1 MKTVTGL
8 PHHAKDST
16 VLTRDDESS
25 QKGPWSQ
32 PRSKE
37 ALLAPNDP
45 GTWLDGDHP
54 LPEEQEARFSSA
66 C

>member
-1 MKTVTGL
+1 MKTVAGL
-8 PHHAKDST
+8 SHQAKDCA
-16 VLTRDDESS
+16 VLTSDDESS

-32 PRSKE
+32 PSTKE
-37 ALLAPNDP
+37 ARPASNDP

-54 LPEEQEARFSSA
+54 LPEEQEARFSSS